1 MTLVLWDIDHT
12 LIETRGVG
20 GELYQAAFEE
30 ITGRKL
36 ERMPEITGRTE
47 LTILAE
53 TLKLHG
59 IEPGTEYAAKYT
71 EALARQYEQHGD
83 ELRQRGQVL
92 PGAKEALVALS
103 RRPTVVQA
111 ALTGNLRAVAMT
123 KLRVFELDQYIDFE
137 VSAYGDDEVD
147 RTKLVV
153 RAQQRATA
161 RHGTRFN
168 RRNTVI
174 VGDSPS
180 DVETGLEGGARVIA
194 VASGRTSAE
203 ELRKAGATTVLNDL
217 VNTPSLARAVSAP
230 DAAE

>member
-1 MTLVLWDIDHT
+1 MPDLTLVLWDIDHT

-36 ERMPEITGRTE
+36 ERSAEITGRTE
-47 LTILAE
+47 LAILAE

-59 IEPGTEYAAKYT
+59 IEPGEEYAAKYA

-83 ELRQRGQVL
+83 DLRERGRVL
-92 PGAKEALVALS
+92 PGAKEALLALS
-103 RRPTVVQA
+103 RRPTVVQV

-137 VSAYGDDEVD
+137 ASAYGDDEED
-147 RTKLVV
+147 RSKLVV
-153 RAQQRATA
+153 RVQQRATA
-161 RHGTRFN
+161 KHGASFD

-180 DVETGLEGGARVIA
+180 DVETGLEGGRGSSPWRAARPA
-194 VASGRTSAE
+194 PRSCGE
-203 ELRKAGATTVLNDL
+203 PEPQ
-217 VNTPSLARAVSAP
+217 PSLTTSSIRLRWP
-230 DAAE
+230 ER